1 MHVNLNAICSRKKL
15 PKTGFA
21 HSFRLGILMTTFA
34 SAALARPSTCISQ
47 DVREASEMRKSELGQ
62 FMTPSTIAQFMAK
75 QFRSDRMKKVTLL
88 DAGAG
93 QGALSLAFANRWKQV
108 SSKSSQLVIDAYELD
123 SAMVKTLRPNLHLL
137 ESHGSIETN
146 VIEGDFIEKAAGKI
160 RMQERRYSHAILNP
174 PYKKIS
180 SKSRARTTLASVGIE
195 TVNLYS
201 GFLALS
207 IELLEKEGEVVAI
220 VPRSFCNGPYYKP
233 FRKYMLERT
242 SLVSIHLFDA
252 RDSAFS
258 EDDVLQENI
267 IIHLQKGVPQGPVLI
282 SKSTNRE
289 FEDLSSEI
297 VEFDRILHH
306 GDEEKFIRIPN
317 KAGQA
322 ANDSLSLNKCTL
334 KQLGVTVSTGPVV
347 DFRLKNHLRSS
358 ASDDDAPL
366 LYPGHFVG
374 GFLSWPRR
382 DFKKANG
389 IAINE
394 ETQRW
399 LFPPGHYVA
408 VKRFTAKEEPKR
420 VVAML
425 VDPALLPKLSYGFEN
440 HLNIY
445 HENRGPLPEDLA
457 KGLVVFLN
465 TQAVEDWFREFNGH
479 TQVNATD
486 LRSLSYPTRD
496 ELISLGQL
504 QDASKSHK

>member
-1 MHVNLNAICSRKKL
+1 
-15 PKTGFA
+15 
-21 HSFRLGILMTTFA
+21 MTTFA
-34 SAALARPSTCISQ
+34 SALLASPSTCISQ
-47 DVREASEMRKSELGQ
+47 DVHETAEKRKAELGQ

-75 QFRSDRMKKVTLL
+75 QFRSERLKKVTLL
-88 DAGAG
+88 DPGAG

-108 SSKSSQLVIDAYELD
+108 SSKSSRLVIDAYELD
-123 SAMVKTLRPNLHLL
+123 NAMVKILKPNLQVL
-137 ESHGSIETN
+137 ESHENIETH
-146 VIEGDFIEKAAGKI
+146 VFEGDFVEEAARQI
-160 RMQERRYSHAILNP
+160 RIKERRYTHAILNP

-180 SKSRARTTLASVGIE
+180 SKSRTRSTLASVGIE

-207 IELLEKEGEVVAI
+207 IELLEKEGEIVAI

-233 FRKYMLERT
+233 FRNFMLERT
-242 SLVSIHLFDA
+242 SIVSIHLFDA
-252 RDSAFS
+252 RDSAFA

-282 SKSTNRE
+282 SKSTNRD
-289 FEDLSSEI
+289 FEGLSSET
-297 VEFDRILHH
+297 VEFERILHH

-334 KQLGVTVSTGPVV
+334 AELGIAVSTGPVV
-347 DFRLKNHLRSS
+347 DFRLKTHLRSS
-358 ASDDDAPL
+358 ASADDAPM

-374 GFLSWPRR
+374 GLLSWPRS

-394 ETQRW
+394 DTKRW

-408 VKRFTAKEEPKR
+408 VKRFTAKEEKKR

-425 VDPALLPKLSYGFEN
+425 VDPALLPKLPYGFEN

-465 TQAVEDWFREFNGH
+465 SQAVEDWFREFNGH

-496 ELISLGQL
+496 KLISLGQR
-504 QDASKSHK
+504 QDASKLKK